1 MKQYNEIK
9 KKFPNTIVLFQVGDF
24 YEIFGKDAIKCSK
37 VLNIVLT
44 KRHKKSSVN
53 LAGFPHHS
61 INNYLPK
68 LIKAGLKIAICDE
81 LEKKEKSK
89 SKSKKDKV
97 ILKRGVTEIITPG
110 VVTKSEVLDAKKNNF
125 LCAIYYNNLNNNNNN
140 TYNIQHNNNKFNY
153 NNFKTKKNS
162 QIIGISFLDISTGEF
177 LVGEGC
183 QNYINQIINKLLP
196 KEIIYPK
203 KKKKYIKYILNNKI
217 PLQSLEDCFF
227 SFNSS
232 YKKLIQ
238 HFQTTSLKGFNI
250 QKLFLGITSAGA
262 ILDYVCNICNYKI
275 HHINSIK
282 RIDLEKYLNIDNFS
296 FENLEILTSKNED
309 AVTLLKILDFTYTP
323 MGGRLIN
330 KWLRF
335 PLKNIKKIKSRQK
348 ILSEF
353 LKNNKIVKPIRK
365 KLKTIYDLER
375 LTAKIVNLKATPY
388 DLLILKKTLKNII
401 DIKDILHYSK
411 SKILKKLAK
420 KILNCKK
427 IYRVLEKVLFEDAP
441 KNLNKGNVIKHGISK
456 ELDKLRNVVTNSE
469 KTILK
474 ICERERKDTG
484 IKNLKI
490 NYNNIFG
497 YYIEIKK
504 KTHKKKTL
512 KRKISKKWK
521 RKQILANVERYITEE
536 LTNYELKIKIAQE
549 NIRKIENKIL
559 EDLTNF
565 LLEKLDNNQHNSKL
579 IAKIDVI
586 LSLVKC
592 AQKYNYICPKFNK
605 SFNNNIYIKGGRH
618 PVIDF
623 KINSNN
629 ENSKIFT
636 YVSNDIFL
644 KREKKQIFIIT
655 GPNMVGKSAILR
667 QTAIIILMAQLGSYI
682 PAKYAEIG
690 IIEQIFIRVGASD
703 NISIGEST
711 FLREMN
717 ETASILNNISERSLI
732 LLDEIGRGTSTYD
745 GISIAW
751 TIIEFLHNHPKKP
764 LVLFATHYHE
774 LNNMINYYKRIRNL
788 SLSVKKINN
797 TLIYTRKLLP
807 YGCQNS
813 YGINV
818 AKLAGIPKII
828 IKRAKKILIF
838 FEQIKHLKNI
848 KIYINYKIIKNLF
861 CNLKIKK
868 ITLDSSITI
877 LKKIKQIIF

>member
-1 MKQYNEIK
+1 MKAKAITPLMKQYNEIK
-9 KKFPNTIVLFQVGDF
+9 NKFPNTIVLFQVGDF

-44 KRHKKSSVN
+44 KRHKNSSIE

-68 LIKAGLKIAICDE
+68 LIKAGFKIAICDE
-81 LEKKEKSK
+81 LEKKETR
-89 SKSKKDKV
+89 KKDNV

-110 VVTKSEVLDAKKNNF
+110 VVTNSEVLDAKTNNF
-125 LCAIYYNNLNNNNNN
+125 LGAIYYKN
-140 TYNIQHNNNKFNY
+140 
-153 NNFKTKKNS
+153 NS

-203 KKKKYIKYILNNKI
+203 NKTKYIKYILNNKI
-217 PLQSLEDCFF
+217 QRQLQLQSLEDGFF

-232 YKKLIQ
+232 YKNLIQ
-238 HFQTTSLKGFNI
+238 HFQTNSLKGFNI
-250 QKLFLGITSAGA
+250 QKLVLGITSAGA

-275 HHINSIK
+275 NHINSIK
-282 RIDLEKYLNIDNFS
+282 RIDLDKYLNIDNFS

-348 ILSEF
+348 ILDEF
-353 LKNNKIVKPIRK
+353 LKTKKIVKPIRK

-388 DLLILKKTLKNII
+388 DLLILKKNLKHII
-401 DIKDILHYSK
+401 DIKDILLYSK
-411 SKILKKLAK
+411 SKIFQQLAK
-420 KILNCKK
+420 KIRNCKK
-427 IYRVLEKVLFEDAP
+427 IYRVLEKVLFADAP
-441 KNLNKGNVIKHGISK
+441 KNLKKVNVIKPGISK
-456 ELDKLRNVVTNSE
+456 ELDKLRHVVTNSE

-484 IKNLKI
+484 IKNLQI
-490 NYNNIFG
+490 NYNNILG

-504 KTHKKKTL
+504 NMQT
-512 KRKISKKWK
+512 KIKLSNKWK
-521 RKQILANVERYITEE
+521 IKQMLANVERYITEE
-536 LTNYELKIKIAQE
+536 LTNYDLKIKLAQE
-549 NIRKIENKIL
+549 NISKIENKIL

-565 LLEKLDNNQHNSKL
+565 LLEKLSKNQPNYKL

-586 LSLVKC
+586 LSLVRC

-605 SFNNNIYIKGGRH
+605 SFNLYIKGGRH

-623 KINSNN
+623 QINSEN
-629 ENSKIFT
+629 NSKIFT

-644 KREKKQIFIIT
+644 KREKKQIFLIT
-655 GPNMVGKSAILR
+655 GPNMAGKSAILR

-690 IIEQIFIRVGASD
+690 IIEQIFLRVGASD

-711 FLREMN
+711 FMREMN

-751 TIIEFLHNHPKKP
+751 AIIEFLHNHPKKP

-818 AKLAGIPKII
+818 AKLAGIPSLI
-828 IKRAKKILIF
+828 IKRANKILSF
-838 FEQIKHLKNI
+838 FEQIQPLQNLNI
-848 KIYINYKIIKNLF
+848 YRNYKLITNFF
-861 CNLKIKK
+861 CQLKIKQL
-868 ITLDSSITI
+868 TLASSITI
-877 LKKIKQIIF
+877 LKKIQLFFNKQ

>member
-1 MKQYNEIK
+1 MKAITPLMKQYNEIK
-9 KKFPNTIVLFQVGDF
+9 KKFPNSIVLFKVGDF

-37 VLNIVLT
+37 VLNIVLS
-44 KRHKKSSVN
+44 KRHKKSATE

-68 LIKAGLKIAICDE
+68 LIKAGFKIAICDE
-81 LEKKEKSK
+81 LEKKEKEN
-89 SKSKKDKV
+89 KV

-110 VVTKSEVLDAKKNNF
+110 VVTNSEVLDAKTNNF
-125 LCAIYYNNLNNNNNN
+125 LCAIYY
-140 TYNIQHNNNKFNY
+140 
-153 NNFKTKKNS
+153 KKNS
-162 QIIGISFLDISTGEF
+162 KIIGISFLDISTGEF

-203 KKKKYIKYILNNKI
+203 KKKNYIKYILNNNI
-217 PLQSLEDCFF
+217 QLQSLEDCFF
-227 SFNSS
+227 SFNSA
-232 YKKLIQ
+232 YKNLIQ
-238 HFQTTSLKGFNI
+238 HFQTNSLKGFNI

-275 HHINSIK
+275 NHINSIK

-296 FENLEILTSKNED
+296 FDNLEILTSKNED

-323 MGGRLIN
+323 MGSRLIN

-348 ILSEF
+348 ILYEF

-365 KLKTIYDLER
+365 KLKQISDLER

-401 DIKDILHYSK
+401 DIKAILLDSK
-411 SKILKKLAK
+411 SKSFKKLAK
-420 KILNCKK
+420 KIRNCKK
-427 IYRVLEKVLFEDAP
+427 IYRVLEKVLFADAP
-441 KNLNKGNVIKHGISK
+441 KNLNKGNVIKPGISK

-504 KTHKKKTL
+504 KI
-512 KRKISKKWK
+512 KIKIPKKWK

-536 LTNYELKIKIAQE
+536 LKNYELKIKIAQE

-559 EDLTNF
+559 EDITNF
-565 LLEKLDNNQHNSKL
+565 LLEKLYNNQHNSKL

-605 SFNNNIYIKGGRH
+605 SFNLYIKGGRH

-623 KINSNN
+623 KINSN
-629 ENSKIFT
+629 EFT
-636 YVSNDIFL
+636 YVSNDIFI

-655 GPNMVGKSAILR
+655 GPNMAGKSAILR
-667 QTAIIILMAQLGSYI
+667 QTAIIIIMAQLGSYI

-711 FLREMN
+711 FMREMN

-751 TIIEFLHNHPKKP
+751 AIIEFLHNHPKKP

-774 LNNMINYYKRIRNL
+774 LNNMISYYKRIRNL

-818 AKLAGIPKII
+818 AKLAGIPNII

-838 FEQIKHLKNI
+838 FEKMKSFEKMN
-848 KIYINYKIIKNLF
+848 IYINYKIIKNFF
-861 CNLKIKK
+861 CKLNLKK
-868 ITLDSSITI
+868 ITLASLITS
-877 LKKIKQIIF
+877 LKKIKLFFKK

>member
-1 MKQYNEIK
+1 MTPLMKQYNEIK
-9 KKFPNTIVLFQVGDF
+9 KKFPNSIVLFKVGDF

-44 KRHKKSSVN
+44 KRHKNSSIE

-68 LIKAGLKIAICDE
+68 LIKAGFKIAICDE
-81 LEKKEKSK
+81 LEKKEN
-89 SKSKKDKV
+89 KV

-110 VVTKSEVLDAKKNNF
+110 VVTNSEVLDAKKNNF
-125 LCAIYYNNLNNNNNN
+125 LGAIYY
-140 TYNIQHNNNKFNY
+140 
-153 NNFKTKKNS
+153 KKNS

-203 KKKKYIKYILNNKI
+203 KKKKDIKYILNNKI
-217 PLQSLEDCFF
+217 QLQSLEDCFF

-232 YKKLIQ
+232 YKNLIQ
-238 HFQTTSLKGFNI
+238 HFKTNSLKGFNI

-275 HHINSIK
+275 PHINSIK
-282 RIDLEKYLNIDNFS
+282 RIDLEKYLNIENFS

-323 MGGRLIN
+323 MGSRLIN

-335 PLKNIKKIKSRQK
+335 PLKNIKQIKSRQK

-353 LKNNKIVKPIRK
+353 LKHNKIVKQIRK
-365 KLKTIYDLER
+365 KLKKISDLER
-375 LTAKIVNLKATPY
+375 LTSKIVNLKATPY
-388 DLLILKKTLKNII
+388 DLLILKNTLKNII
-401 DIKDILHYSK
+401 DIKGILLDSNSK
-411 SKILKKLAK
+411 SLKKLGN
-420 KILNCKK
+420 KIIKCNK
-427 IYRVLEKVLFEDAP
+427 IYRVLEKVLFADAP
-441 KNLNKGNVIKHGISK
+441 KNRNKGNVIKPGISK

-469 KTILK
+469 NTILK

-484 IKNLKI
+484 IKNIKI

-504 KTHKKKTL
+504 TIKR
-512 KRKISKKWK
+512 KRKIPKKWK

-536 LTNYELKIKIAQE
+536 LKNYELKINLAKE
-549 NIRKIENKIL
+549 NIIKIENNIL
-559 EDLTNF
+559 ENITKL
-565 LLEKLDNNQHNSKL
+565 LLENLYNNQHNSKL

-586 LSLVKC
+586 LSLVRC
-592 AQKYNYICPKFNK
+592 AQKYNYICPKLNK
-605 SFNNNIYIKGGRH
+605 SFNIYIKGGRH

-623 KINSNN
+623 KINSNSN
-629 ENSKIFT
+629 ELT

-655 GPNMVGKSAILR
+655 GPNMAGKSAILR

-711 FLREMN
+711 FMREMN

-751 TIIEFLHNHPKKP
+751 AIIEFLHNHPKKP
-764 LVLFATHYHE
+764 FLLFATHYHE
-774 LNNMINYYKRIRNL
+774 LNNMRNYYKRIRNL
-788 SLSVKKINN
+788 SLSFKKIKNTH

-818 AKLAGIPKII
+818 AKLAGIPNII
-828 IKRAKKILIF
+828 IKRAKKIFLF
-838 FEQIKHLKNI
+838 FEKLKTFETR
-848 KIYINYKIIKNLF
+848 KIYINYKIIKNFF
-861 CNLKIKK
+861 CKLKLKK
-868 ITLDSSITI
+868 LTLDSSITI
-877 LKKIKQIIF
+877 LKKIKFFFKTQ

>member
-1 MKQYNEIK
+1 MKLKAITPLMKQYNEIK

-44 KRHKKSSVN
+44 KRHKNSSIE

-81 LEKKEKSK
+81 LEKKET
-89 SKSKKDKV
+89 SKKDKAKV
-97 ILKRGVTEIITPG
+97 ILKRGVSEIITPG
-110 VVTKSEVLDAKKNNF
+110 VVTNSDFLDAKKNNF
-125 LCAIYYNNLNNNNNN
+125 LCAIYYKN
-140 TYNIQHNNNKFNY
+140 
-153 NNFKTKKNS
+153 NS
-162 QIIGISFLDISTGEF
+162 QRIGISFLDISTGEF

-183 QNYINQIINKLLP
+183 QKYINQIINKLLP
-196 KEIIYPK
+196 KEILYPK

-217 PLQSLEDCFF
+217 QLQSLEDCFF

-232 YKKLIQ
+232 YKYLIQ
-238 HFQTTSLKGFNI
+238 HFQTNSLKGFNI

-275 HHINSIK
+275 NHIHSIK
-282 RIDLEKYLNIDNFS
+282 RIDLEKYLSIDNFS

-309 AVTLLKILDFTYTP
+309 AVTLLNILDFTYTS
-323 MGGRLIN
+323 MGARLIN

-335 PLKNIKKIKSRQK
+335 PLKNIKQIKSRQK
-348 ILSEF
+348 ILYEF
-353 LKNNKIVKPIRK
+353 LKNNQIVKPIRK

-388 DLLILKKTLKNII
+388 DLLILKKTLKSII
-401 DIKDILHYSK
+401 DIKDILFYSK
-411 SKILKKLAK
+411 SKMFQTLAK

-427 IYRVLEKVLFEDAP
+427 IYRVLEKVLFADAP
-441 KNLNKGNVIKHGISK
+441 KNLNKGNVIKPGISK
-456 ELDKLRNVVTNSE
+456 ELDKLRNVVYNSE

-504 KTHKKKTL
+504 NL
-512 KRKISKKWK
+512 KNKRNISKKWK

-536 LTNYELKIKIAQE
+536 LTNYEFKIKMAQE

-565 LLEKLDNNQHNSKL
+565 LLERLDKNQHNSKL

-586 LSLVKC
+586 LSLARC

-605 SFNNNIYIKGGRH
+605 SFNIYIKGGRH

-623 KINSNN
+623 QINSN

-644 KREKKQIFIIT
+644 KREKKQIFLIT
-655 GPNMVGKSAILR
+655 GPNMAGKSAILR
-667 QTAIIILMAQLGSYI
+667 QTAIIILMAQVGSYI

-711 FLREMN
+711 FMREMN

-751 TIIEFLHNHPKKP
+751 AIIEFLHNHPNKP

-774 LNNMINYYKRIRNL
+774 LNNMINYYKRIINL

-818 AKLAGIPKII
+818 AKLAGIPNII
-828 IKRAKKILIF
+828 IKRAKNILIL
-838 FEQIKHLKNI
+838 FEQIKPLQNLKT
-848 KIYINYKIIKNLF
+848 YRNYKIIKSFF
-861 CNLKIKK
+861 CQLKINNL
-868 ITLDSSITI
+868 TLDSSITI
-877 LKKIKQIIF
+877 LKQIKLFFQKQKAIKR

>member
-44 KRHKKSSVN
+44 KRHKKSSID

-81 LEKKEKSK
+81 LEKKETRTS
-89 SKSKKDKV
+89 

-110 VVTKSEVLDAKKNNF
+110 VVTNSEVLDAKKNNF
-125 LCAIYYNNLNNNNNN
+125 LCAIYYKN
-140 TYNIQHNNNKFNY
+140 
-153 NNFKTKKNS
+153 NS
-162 QIIGISFLDISTGEF
+162 QILGISFLDISTGEF

-217 PLQSLEDCFF
+217 PLHSLEDCFF

-232 YKKLIQ
+232 YKNLIQ
-238 HFQTTSLKGFNI
+238 HFQTNSLKGFNI

-275 HHINSIK
+275 NHINSIK

-348 ILSEF
+348 ILYEF

-365 KLKTIYDLER
+365 KLQKIYDLER

-388 DLLILKKTLKNII
+388 DLLILKNTLKNII
-401 DIKDILHYSK
+401 DIKDILLYSK
-411 SKILKKLAK
+411 SKMLKKLAK
-420 KILNCKK
+420 KIINCNK
-427 IYRVLEKVLFEDAP
+427 IYRVLEKVLFADAP
-441 KNLNKGNVIKHGISK
+441 KNLNKGNVIKPGISK

-504 KTHKKKTL
+504 NLKN

-565 LLEKLDNNQHNSKL
+565 LLEKLDKNQHNSKL

-586 LSLVKC
+586 LSLVRC

-605 SFNNNIYIKGGRH
+605 SFNIYIKGGRH
-618 PVIDF
+618 PVIDAQF
-623 KINSNN
+623 NSN

-636 YVSNDIFL
+636 YVSNDIL
-644 KREKKQIFIIT
+644 IKREKKQIFIIT
-655 GPNMVGKSAILR
+655 GPNMAGKSAILR

-711 FLREMN
+711 FMREMN

-751 TIIEFLHNHPKKP
+751 AIIEFLHNHPKKP

-774 LNNMINYYKRIRNL
+774 LNNMINYYKRIINL

-818 AKLAGIPKII
+818 AKLAGIPNII
-828 IKRAKKILIF
+828 IKRAKKIFIF
-838 FEQIKHLKNI
+838 FEQIQPLKNI
-848 KIYINYKIIKNLF
+848 KNYRNYKIIKNFF
-861 CNLKIKK
+861 CQLNLKNL
-868 ITLDSSITI
+868 TLDSSITI
-877 LKKIKQIIF
+877 LKKIKLFFKKQ

>member
-1 MKQYNEIK
+1 MKAITPLMKQYNEIK
-9 KKFPNTIVLFQVGDF
+9 TKFPNTIVLFKVGDF

-44 KRHKKSSVN
+44 KRNKNSSIE

-68 LIKAGLKIAICDE
+68 LIKAGFKIAICDE
-81 LEKKEKSK
+81 LEKKET
-89 SKSKKDKV
+89 SKKDNV

-110 VVTKSEVLDAKKNNF
+110 VVTNSEVLDAKTNNF
-125 LCAIYYNNLNNNNNN
+125 LGAIYYKN
-140 TYNIQHNNNKFNY
+140 
-153 NNFKTKKNS
+153 NS

-203 KKKKYIKYILNNKI
+203 NKTKEIKYILNNKI
-217 PLQSLEDCFF
+217 QRQLQLQLQSLEDGFF

-232 YKKLIQ
+232 YKNLIQ
-238 HFQTTSLKGFNI
+238 HFQTNSLKGFNI
-250 QKLFLGITSAGA
+250 QKLVLGITSAGA

-275 HHINSIK
+275 NHINSIQ
-282 RIDLEKYLNIDNFS
+282 RIDLDKYLNIDNFS

-323 MGGRLIN
+323 MGSRLIN

-348 ILSEF
+348 LLDEF
-353 LKNNKIVKPIRK
+353 LTTKKIVKPIRK

-401 DIKDILHYSK
+401 DIKDILLDSK
-411 SKILKKLAK
+411 SQIFKKLAK
-420 KILNCKK
+420 KILNCNK
-427 IYRVLEKVLFEDAP
+427 IYRVLEKVLFADAP
-441 KNLNKGNVIKHGISK
+441 KNLKNLKKVKVIKPGISK

-484 IKNLKI
+484 IKNLQI
-490 NYNNIFG
+490 NYNNILG

-504 KTHKKKTL
+504 NLQT
-512 KRKISKKWK
+512 KRKLSNKWK
-521 RKQILANVERYITEE
+521 IKQILANVERYITEE
-536 LTNYELKIKIAQE
+536 LTNYELKIKLAQE

-565 LLEKLDNNQHNSKL
+565 LLEKLYKNQPNSKL

-586 LSLVKC
+586 LSLVRC

-605 SFNNNIYIKGGRH
+605 SFNIYIKGGRH

-623 KINSNN
+623 KINSEN
-629 ENSKIFT
+629 NSKIFT

-644 KREKKQIFIIT
+644 KREKKQIFLIT
-655 GPNMVGKSAILR
+655 GPNMAGKSAILR

-690 IIEQIFIRVGASD
+690 IIEQIFLRVGASD

-711 FLREMN
+711 FMREMN

-751 TIIEFLHNHPKKP
+751 AIIEFLHNHPKKP

-813 YGINV
+813 YGIHV
-818 AKLAGIPKII
+818 AKLAGIPNLI
-828 IKRAKKILIF
+828 IKRANQILSF
-838 FEQIKHLKNI
+838 FEQMKPLKNI
-848 KIYINYKIIKNLF
+848 KIYRNYKLITNLF
-861 CNLKIKK
+861 CQLKIKQL
-868 ITLDSSITI
+868 TLASSITI
-877 LKKIKQIIF
+877 LKKLQLFFNKQ

>member
-1 MKQYNEIK
+1 MIKSKSDPKKNKNLKVKATTPLMKQYNEIK

-44 KRHKKSSVN
+44 KRHKKSSID

-68 LIKAGLKIAICDE
+68 LIKAGFKIAICDE
-81 LEKKEKSK
+81 LEKKENR
-89 SKSKKDKV
+89 KKDKV

-125 LCAIYYNNLNNNNNN
+125 LCAIYY
-140 TYNIQHNNNKFNY
+140 
-153 NNFKTKKNS
+153 KKNS

-217 PLQSLEDCFF
+217 QLQSLEDCFF

-232 YKKLIQ
+232 YKNLIQ
-238 HFQTTSLKGFNI
+238 HFQTNSLKGFNI

-275 HHINSIK
+275 NHINSIK

-348 ILSEF
+348 ILDEF
-353 LKNNKIVKPIRK
+353 LKNKKIVKPIRK
-365 KLKTIYDLER
+365 KLKKIYDLER

-401 DIKDILHYSK
+401 DIKDILFYSK
-411 SKILKKLAK
+411 SKIFKKLAK
-420 KILNCKK
+420 KIINCKK
-427 IYRVLEKVLFEDAP
+427 IYRVLEKVLFADAP
-441 KNLNKGNVIKHGISK
+441 KNLNKGNVINVRNVRNVRNVIKHGISK

-504 KTHKKKTL
+504 TL
-512 KRKISKKWK
+512 KNKIKISNKWK

-549 NIRKIENKIL
+549 NISKIENKIL

-565 LLEKLDNNQHNSKL
+565 LLEKLDNNQPNSKL

-586 LSLVKC
+586 LSLVRC

-605 SFNNNIYIKGGRH
+605 RFNIYIKGGRH

-623 KINSNN
+623 QINSN

-636 YVSNDIFL
+636 YVSNDLFI

-655 GPNMVGKSAILR
+655 GPNMAGKSAILR

-711 FLREMN
+711 FMREMN

-751 TIIEFLHNHPKKP
+751 AIIEFLHNHPKKP

-818 AKLAGIPKII
+818 AKLAGIPSII
-828 IKRAKKILIF
+828 IKRAKKIILF

-848 KIYINYKIIKNLF
+848 NIYINYKIIKNLF
-861 CNLKIKK
+861 CNLKVKN

-877 LKKIKQIIF
+877 LKKIKLFFNKQ

>member
-1 MKQYNEIK
+1 MTPLMKQYNEIK
-9 KKFPNTIVLFQVGDF
+9 KKFPNSIVLFKVGDF

-37 VLNIVLT
+37 VLNIVLS
-44 KRHKKSSVN
+44 KRHKKSSIE

-68 LIKAGLKIAICDE
+68 LIKAGFKIAICDE
-81 LEKKEKSK
+81 LEKKEKEN
-89 SKSKKDKV
+89 KV

-110 VVTKSEVLDAKKNNF
+110 VVTNSEVLDAKKNNF
-125 LCAIYYNNLNNNNNN
+125 LCAIYY
-140 TYNIQHNNNKFNY
+140 Q
-153 NNFKTKKNS
+153 KNS
-162 QIIGISFLDISTGEF
+162 KIIGISFLDISTGEF

-183 QNYINQIINKLLP
+183 KNYINQIINKLLP

-217 PLQSLEDCFF
+217 QLQSLEDCFF

-232 YKKLIQ
+232 YKNLIQ
-238 HFQTTSLKGFNI
+238 HFQTNSLKGFNI

-275 HHINSIK
+275 THINSIK
-282 RIDLEKYLNIDNFS
+282 RIDLEKYLNIENFS

-323 MGGRLIN
+323 MGSRLIN

-353 LKNNKIVKPIRK
+353 LKTKKIVKQIRK
-365 KLKTIYDLER
+365 KLKKISDLER
-375 LTAKIVNLKATPY
+375 LTSKIVNLKATPY
-388 DLLILKKTLKNII
+388 DFLILKNTLKNII
-401 DIKDILHYSK
+401 DIKGILLDSNSK
-411 SKILKKLAK
+411 SLKKLGN
-420 KILNCKK
+420 KILNCNK
-427 IYRVLEKVLFEDAP
+427 IYRVLEKVLFADAP
-441 KNLNKGNVIKHGISK
+441 KNRNKGNVIKPGISK

-469 KTILK
+469 NTILK

-484 IKNLKI
+484 IKNIKI
-490 NYNNIFG
+490 NYNNILG

-504 KTHKKKTL
+504 TI
-512 KRKISKKWK
+512 KRKRKLPKKWK

-536 LTNYELKIKIAQE
+536 LKNYEVKINLAKE
-549 NIRKIENKIL
+549 NIRTIENNIL
-559 EDLTNF
+559 ENINKL
-565 LLEKLDNNQHNSKL
+565 LLENLYNNQHNSKL

-586 LSLVKC
+586 LSLVRC

-605 SFNNNIYIKGGRH
+605 SFNIYIKGGRH

-623 KINSNN
+623 KITSNSN
-629 ENSKIFT
+629 ELT

-655 GPNMVGKSAILR
+655 GPNMAGKSAILR

-711 FLREMN
+711 FMREMN

-751 TIIEFLHNHPKKP
+751 AIIEFLHNHPNKP
-764 LVLFATHYHE
+764 FVLFATHYHE
-774 LNNMINYYKRIRNL
+774 LNNMRNYYKRIRNL
-788 SLSVKKINN
+788 SISVKKIKN

-818 AKLAGIPKII
+818 AKLAGIPNII
-828 IKRAKKILIF
+828 IKRAKKIFIF
-838 FEQIKHLKNI
+838 FEKLKSFEKM
-848 KIYINYKIIKNLF
+848 KIYINYKIIKNFF
-861 CNLKIKK
+861 CKLKLKK
-868 ITLDSSITI
+868 LTLDSSITI
-877 LKKIKQIIF
+877 LKKMKLFFQTQ

>member
-1 MKQYNEIK
+1 MKQYNSIK
-9 KKFPNTIVLFQVGDF
+9 KKFPNSIVLFQVGDF

-44 KRHKKSSVN
+44 KRHTKYDIE

-61 INNYLPK
+61 LNNYLPK
-68 LIKAGLKIAICDE
+68 LIKAGFKIAICDE
-81 LEKKEKSK
+81 LEKKEKEN
-89 SKSKKDKV
+89 KV

-110 VVTKSEVLDAKKNNF
+110 VVTNSEVLDAKKNNF
-125 LCAIYYNNLNNNNNN
+125 LCAIYY
-140 TYNIQHNNNKFNY
+140 
-153 NNFKTKKNS
+153 KTNS
-162 QIIGISFLDISTGEF
+162 KIIGISFLDISTGEF

-183 QNYINQIINKLLP
+183 QNYINQIINKFLP

-217 PLQSLEDCFF
+217 QLQSLEDCFF
-227 SFNSS
+227 SFNYA
-232 YKKLIQ
+232 YKNLIQ
-238 HFQTTSLKGFNI
+238 HFQTNSLKGFNI
-250 QKLFLGITSAGA
+250 QNMFLGITSAGA
-262 ILDYVCNICNYKI
+262 ILDYVCNICNSKI
-275 HHINSIK
+275 NHINSIK
-282 RIDLEKYLNIDNFS
+282 RIDLEKYLNIENFS

-309 AVTLLKILDFTYTP
+309 AVTLLKILDLTYTP
-323 MGGRLIN
+323 MGSRLIN

-365 KLKTIYDLER
+365 KLKQIADLER
-375 LTAKIVNLKATPY
+375 LTSKIVNFKATPY

-401 DIKDILHYSK
+401 DIKGILLDSK
-411 SKILKKLAK
+411 SKSLKQLAK
-420 KILNCKK
+420 KILNCNK
-427 IYRVLEKVLFEDAP
+427 IYRVLEKVLFADAP
-441 KNLNKGNVIKHGISK
+441 KNRNKGNVIKPGISK

-469 KTILK
+469 NTIFK

-484 IKNLKI
+484 IKNIKI

-504 KTHKKKTL
+504 KR
-512 KRKISKKWK
+512 KRKIPKNWK
-521 RKQILANVERYITEE
+521 RKQILSNVERYITEE
-536 LTNYELKIKIAQE
+536 LKNSEFKIKLAKE
-549 NIRKIENKIL
+549 NISKIENKIL
-559 EDLTNF
+559 EDIMNF
-565 LLEKLDNNQHNSKL
+565 IIEEIDKNQHNSKL

-586 LSLVKC
+586 LSLGRC
-592 AQKYNYICPKFNK
+592 AKKYNYICPKFNK
-605 SFNNNIYIKGGRH
+605 SFNIYIKGGRH
-618 PVIDF
+618 PVIEF
-623 KINSNN
+623 KINSNSN
-629 ENSKIFT
+629 ELT
-636 YVSNDIFL
+636 YVSNDIFI

-655 GPNMVGKSAILR
+655 GPNMAGKSAILR

-711 FLREMN
+711 FMREMN

-751 TIIEFLHNHPKKP
+751 AIIEFLHNHPKKP

-774 LNNMINYYKRIRNL
+774 LNNMINYYNRIRNL
-788 SLSVKKINN
+788 SISVQKRNN

-818 AKLAGIPKII
+818 AKLAGIPNII
-828 IKRAKKILIF
+828 IKRAKKIISL
-838 FEQIKHLKNI
+838 FEQLKNFETI
-848 KIYINYKIIKNLF
+848 KLYRNYKIIKTFF
-861 CNLKIKK
+861 CQLKLNK
-868 ITLDSSITI
+868 ITLDYSRTI
-877 LKKIKQIIF
+877 LKKIKCFFQSARIA

>member
-1 MKQYNEIK
+1 MKVKAITPLMKQYNEIK
-9 KKFPNTIVLFQVGDF
+9 KKFTNTIVLFQVGDF

-44 KRHKKSSVN
+44 KRHKKSSIK

-68 LIKAGLKIAICDE
+68 LIKAGFKIAICDE
-81 LEKKEKSK
+81 LEKKENSK
-89 SKSKKDKV
+89 NSKKDKV

-125 LCAIYYNNLNNNNNN
+125 LCAIYYKN
-140 TYNIQHNNNKFNY
+140 
-153 NNFKTKKNS
+153 NS

-217 PLQSLEDCFF
+217 QLQSLEDCFF

-232 YKKLIQ
+232 YKNLIQ
-238 HFQTTSLKGFNI
+238 HFQTNSLKGFNI

-335 PLKNIKKIKSRQK
+335 PLKNIKQIKSRQK
-348 ILSEF
+348 ILDEF
-353 LKNNKIVKPIRK
+353 LKNNQIVKPIRK

-401 DIKDILHYSK
+401 DIKDILFYSK
-411 SKILKKLAK
+411 SKIFKKLAK

-427 IYRVLEKVLFEDAP
+427 IYRVLEKVLFADAP
-441 KNLNKGNVIKHGISK
+441 KNLNKVNVIKPGISK

-484 IKNLKI
+484 IKTLKI

-504 KTHKKKTL
+504 TL
-512 KRKISKKWK
+512 KNKRKISKQWK

-536 LTNYELKIKIAQE
+536 LTNYEFKIKIAQE

-586 LSLVKC
+586 LSLVRC
-592 AQKYNYICPKFNK
+592 AQKSNYICPKFNK
-605 SFNNNIYIKGGRH
+605 SFNIYIKGGRH
-618 PVIDF
+618 PVIDL
-623 KINSNN
+623 KINSN

-644 KREKKQIFIIT
+644 KREKKQIFLIT
-655 GPNMVGKSAILR
+655 GPNMAGKSAILR
-667 QTAIIILMAQLGSYI
+667 QTAILILMAQLGSYI

-690 IIEQIFIRVGASD
+690 IIEQIFLRVGASD

-711 FLREMN
+711 FMREMN

-751 TIIEFLHNHPKKP
+751 AIIEFLHNHPKKP

-818 AKLAGIPKII
+818 AKLAGIPNLII
-828 IKRAKKILIF
+828 TRAKKIFLF

-848 KIYINYKIIKNLF
+848 KIYINYKIIQNLV
-861 CNLKIKK
+861 CNVKK

-877 LKKIKQIIF
+877 FKKLKLFFNKQ

>member
-1 MKQYNEIK
+1 MKAITPLMKQYNEIK
-9 KKFPNTIVLFQVGDF
+9 NKFPNSIVLFKVGDF
-24 YEIFGKDAIKCSK
+24 YEIFGKDARKCSK

-44 KRHKKSSVN
+44 KRHKKSDIE

-68 LIKAGLKIAICDE
+68 LIKAGFKIAICDE
-81 LEKKEKSK
+81 LEKTEN
-89 SKSKKDKV
+89 KV

-110 VVTKSEVLDAKKNNF
+110 VVTNSEVLDAKNNNF
-125 LCAIYYNNLNNNNNN
+125 LGAIYY
-140 TYNIQHNNNKFNY
+140 Q
-153 NNFKTKKNS
+153 KNS
-162 QIIGISFLDISTGEF
+162 QKLGISFLDISTGEF
-177 LVGEGC
+177 LVGEGD
-183 QNYINQIINKLLP
+183 QNYINQMINKFLP

-203 KKKKYIKYILNNKI
+203 QKKNYIKYILNNKI
-217 PLQSLEDCFF
+217 QLQSLEDCFF
-227 SFNSS
+227 SFNYA
-232 YKKLIQ
+232 YKNLIQ
-238 HFQTTSLKGFNI
+238 HFQTNSLKGFNI
-250 QKLFLGITSAGA
+250 HKLFLGITSAGA
-262 ILDYVCNICNYKI
+262 ILAYVCNICNYKI
-275 HHINSIK
+275 NHITSIK
-282 RIDLEKYLNIDNFS
+282 RIDLEKYLNIENFS

-323 MGGRLIN
+323 MGSRLIN

-353 LKNNKIVKPIRK
+353 LKNKKIVKPIIK
-365 KLKTIYDLER
+365 KLKQIADLER
-375 LTAKIVNLKATPY
+375 LIAKIVNLKATPY

-401 DIKDILHYSK
+401 DIKGILLDSK
-411 SKILKKLAK
+411 SKSLKQLAK
-420 KILNCKK
+420 KILNCNK
-427 IYRVLEKVLFEDAP
+427 IYRVLEKVLFADAP
-441 KNLNKGNVIKHGISK
+441 KTLNKGKVIKPGISK

-469 KTILK
+469 NTIFK

-497 YYIEIKK
+497 YYIELK
-504 KTHKKKTL
+504 KTF
-512 KRKISKKWK
+512 KRKIKIPKNWK

-536 LTNYELKIKIAQE
+536 LKNSELKIKLAKANLSQ
-549 NIRKIENKIL
+549 IEQKIL
-559 EDLTNF
+559 ADLINF
-565 LLEKLDNNQHNSKL
+565 VIEEIDKTQHNSKL

-586 LSLVKC
+586 LSLVRC
-592 AQKYNYICPKFNK
+592 AKTYNYICPKFNK
-605 SFNNNIYIKGGRH
+605 SFNLYIKGGRH
-618 PVIDF
+618 PVIEF
-623 KINSNN
+623 KINSNSN
-629 ENSKIFT
+629 ELT

-644 KREKKQIFIIT
+644 TREKKQIFIIT
-655 GPNMVGKSAILR
+655 GPNMAGKSAILR
-667 QTAIIILMAQLGSYI
+667 QTALIILMAQLGSYI

-711 FLREMN
+711 FMREMN

-751 TIIEFLHNHPKKP
+751 AIIEFLHNHPKKP

-774 LNNMINYYKRIRNL
+774 LNNMISYYKRIINL

-818 AKLAGIPKII
+818 AQLAGIPNIL
-828 IKRAKKILIF
+828 IKRAKKILSL
-838 FEQIKHLKNI
+838 FEKLKSFETIKL
-848 KIYINYKIIKNLF
+848 YRNYKIIKNFF
-861 CNLKIKK
+861 CNLKLKQL
-868 ITLDSSITI
+868 TLAASITI
-877 LKKIKQIIF
+877 LKKIKFFFQSARIA